1 MKKWLRA
8 KNRLLKE
15 RLKVFE
21 KSMDELQF
29 AIEKEIYYDTFKE
42 NSNLYL

>member
-1 MKKWLRA
+1 MKERLRA
-8 KNRLLKE
+8 KNKSLKE

-29 AIEKEIYYDTFKE
+29 AITKEVQ
-42 NSNLYL
+42 